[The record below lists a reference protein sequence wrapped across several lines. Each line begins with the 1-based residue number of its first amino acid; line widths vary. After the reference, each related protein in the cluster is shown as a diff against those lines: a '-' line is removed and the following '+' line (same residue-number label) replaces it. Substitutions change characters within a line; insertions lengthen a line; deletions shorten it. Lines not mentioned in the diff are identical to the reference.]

1 MPSKAPRNVTV
12 DPNLWTR
19 ERFRTERPPVIRVLL
34 ADGTEVD
41 GQITGY
47 KMAFPRVSVTLHGS
61 HFQTE
66 VTWQTVLKAINT
78 KTPIRV

>member
-12 DPNLWTR
+12 DPALWTR
-19 ERFRTERPPVIRVLL
+19 ERCRNERTPVIRVRL

-41 GQITGY
+41 GQITGH
-47 KMAFPRVSVTLHGS
+47 KLAFPRVSVTLHGS

-66 VTWQTVLKAINT
+66 VSWATIIGALNNN
-78 KTPIRV
+78 TPIRV